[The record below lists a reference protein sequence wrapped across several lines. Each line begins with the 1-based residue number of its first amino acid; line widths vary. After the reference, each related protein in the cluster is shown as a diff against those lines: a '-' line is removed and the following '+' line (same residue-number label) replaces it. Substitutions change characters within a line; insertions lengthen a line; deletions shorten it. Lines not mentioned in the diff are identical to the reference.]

1 MKPARIA
8 TTARSDFW
16 RLIRLFAPYRNWMLA
31 GIALALMTL
40 LANVALM
47 AVSGWFIASMALAG
61 LAGVT
66 MNYFTPAALIRAF
79 AILRTGGRYAE
90 RLVTHEATFRLL
102 ASLRVWFYSHLEPLA
117 PARLMQYRSADL
129 ASRIQTD
136 IDTLDHVYLRFIVP
150 VCVAVAGVAI
160 LLAVMAVFSRNVALS
175 TGFFLLLAGALLPM
189 YVQRR
194 GVQPGMQLVARR
206 TVLRAAT
213 VDGLQG
219 QAELRVYGATER
231 QAQLIRQLSDQQIE
245 AQRSLSQLTGFSQAS
260 VGLLAGLALWFA
272 VLFTVPLVST
282 GQLDMPMLPM
292 LALFV
297 MASFEAVMPLPQAF
311 QILGEALAAA
321 RRLFEIIDA
330 QPSVS
335 VSSVPSPVLGEADL
349 RICGLGFRYDEAA
362 PWVLQRFDLDL
373 PVGGRLALVGASG
386 AGKSSLVNVLMRFWE
401 YQAGTVHLG
410 GFDLRAFQPEALR
423 KQIAVLSQDAY
434 IFNATVLDNLL
445 LARPEASELEVVA
458 ACTAAQIHDFILSL
472 PQGYH
477 TELGEAGALLSGGQA
492 RRIAI
497 ARAFLKDAPVLILDE
512 PTEGLDG
519 PTQRDLLA
527 AIAALMENRT
537 VLLITHHLAVMA
549 HLVDEV
555 AVLEHGRIVKRS
567 KPSSL
572 LMQLE

>member
-423 KQIAVLSQDAY
+423 KHIAVLSQDAY

>member
-1 MKPARIA
+1 
-8 TTARSDFW
+8 
-16 RLIRLFAPYRNWMLA
+16 
-31 GIALALMTL
+31 MTL

-423 KQIAVLSQDAY
+423 KHIAVLSQDAY